1 MNVECSDAEPEEIC
15 FQVEFYFDEVD
26 RGCLS
31 IEDLTQLRCAV
42 VATLQSEGIRCAE
55 VSVAVVSSARMQ
67 QLNRQYLQHDYDTDV
82 LSFCLETDE
91 ELGFL
96 LGQLIVSW
104 DYAQQQAV
112 SLGQLRGVAV
122 PLVHELALYLVH
134 GSLHLVGYD
143 DHEAEERAA
152 MRALERR
159 ILQPLG
165 MSPVWVETDGDFAG
179 QMRLNS
185 ETVPIISSEPQP

>member
-1 MNVECSDAEPEEIC
+1 MNDEFTAAEPEESC
-15 FQVEFYFDEVD
+15 FQVEFYFDDVD
-26 RGCLS
+26 RDHLS
-31 IEDLTQLRCAV
+31 APDLEQLRSAV

-82 LSFCLETDE
+82 LSFCLEADE

-96 LGQLIVSW
+96 LGQLIVSL
-104 DYAQQQAV
+104 DYAQQQGK
-112 SLGQLRGVAV
+112 SLGQLHGVTV

-165 MSPVWVETDGDFAG
+165 MSPVWAETDDDFADPVL
-179 QMRLNS
+179 LNS
-185 ETVPIISSEPQP
+185 EPTLTVSIEPQP